1 MFHEDPH
8 DRLWEGHGGR
18 ECQDR
23 RQTHTYHR
31 HRRARFVINIPL
43 SVSRRGMPL
52 NFLSYESCLTSQVF
66 HRLSSILP
74 FVLNKE
80 GRMLWDFLS
89 SKSSKRS
96 RLRRHRQRDISLL
109 SFNLRLLSDLLWDRK
124 RSGDYYIC
132 RCSSFFG
139 FWRKRLKTSFS
150 SGNDTKTFCF
160 VRRLSW
166 LLEYMAVFVIPV

>member
-1 MFHEDPH
+1 MCASLLWLLFHRLIILSSTNNTTQLSISNKGWRNRVLQYCCSSAAQETGYKPRKRIPYQVSIPNSGQDHLKQLQHLQFDDDSCPLFGSNAFMFHEDPH

-80 GRMLWDFLS
+80 GRML
-89 SKSSKRS
+89 
-96 RLRRHRQRDISLL
+96 
-109 SFNLRLLSDLLWDRK
+109 
-124 RSGDYYIC
+124 
-132 RCSSFFG
+132 
-139 FWRKRLKTSFS
+139 
-150 SGNDTKTFCF
+150 
-160 VRRLSW
+160 
-166 LLEYMAVFVIPV
+166 